1 MGKLSNSVL
10 KSAAERIVPC
20 DDGIKTFCAND
31 TDYPAES
38 INALLVPHLKQ
49 EYFKEVFT
57 GPTEKACQRRNETT
71 ITINALIKGIF
82 HTIFSKHF

>member
-1 MGKLSNSVL
+1 MIYYTSHQQNMPTKETCNIPEKTLIGETISVNEMGKLSNSVL

-20 DDGIKTFCAND
+20 DDSIKTFCAND

-49 EYFKEVFT
+49 EYF
-57 GPTEKACQRRNETT
+57 N
-71 ITINALIKGIF
+71 
-82 HTIFSKHF
+82 